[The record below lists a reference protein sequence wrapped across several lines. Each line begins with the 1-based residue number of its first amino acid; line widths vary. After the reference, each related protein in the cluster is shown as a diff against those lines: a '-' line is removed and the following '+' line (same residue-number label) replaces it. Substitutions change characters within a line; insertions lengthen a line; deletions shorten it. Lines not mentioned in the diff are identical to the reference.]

1 MACKFCP
8 KIRKTDWI
16 FILVAALGFY
26 LVNKLGYAP
35 QFTPT
40 SKLSR
45 PLPHPIEKPNNM
57 TEEERKKRFIE
68 LQKACL
74 LHKDKK
80 ACEEVFQIAFVIFAL
95 LGSLQILYALFVC
108 KRAFLAVIFSAKIAL
123 KTPEI
128 QALLS

>member
-16 FILVAALGFY
+16 FILIAALGFY
-26 LVNKLGYAP
+26 LVNKLGYVP

-40 SKLSR
+40 SKPSHSLSR
-45 PLPHPIEKPNNM
+45 PIEKPNNI

-80 ACEEVFQIAFVIFAL
+80 ACEEVF
-95 LGSLQILYALFVC
+95 
-108 KRAFLAVIFSAKIAL
+108 
-123 KTPEI
+123 
-128 QALLS
+128 

>member
-16 FILVAALGFY
+16 FILIAALGFY

-40 SKLSR
+40 SKLSHSLSR
-45 PLPHPIEKPNNM
+45 PIEKPDNM
-57 TEEERKKRFIE
+57 TEEERKKHFIE

-80 ACEEVFQIAFVIFAL
+80 ACEEAF
-95 LGSLQILYALFVC
+95 
-108 KRAFLAVIFSAKIAL
+108 
-123 KTPEI
+123 
-128 QALLS
+128 

>member
-16 FILVAALGFY
+16 FILIAALGFY
-26 LVNKLGYAP
+26 AVNKLGYAP
-35 QFTPT
+35 QFNTPT

-45 PLPHPIEKPNNM
+45 PLSPPIEKPNNM

-68 LQKACL
+68 LQKECL

-80 ACEEVFQIAFVIFAL
+80 ACEEIF
-95 LGSLQILYALFVC
+95 
-108 KRAFLAVIFSAKIAL
+108 
-123 KTPEI
+123 
-128 QALLS
+128 

>member
-16 FILVAALGFY
+16 FILIAALGFY
-26 LVNKLGYAP
+26 AVNKLGYAP

-40 SKLSR
+40 SKPSHPLSR
-45 PLPHPIEKPNNM
+45 PIEKPDNM

-74 LHKDKK
+74 LHKNKK
-80 ACEEVFQIAFVIFAL
+80 ACEEVF
-95 LGSLQILYALFVC
+95 
-108 KRAFLAVIFSAKIAL
+108 
-123 KTPEI
+123 
-128 QALLS
+128 

>member
-40 SKLSR
+40 SKPSR
-45 PLPHPIEKPNNM
+45 PLSRPIEKPSDM

-80 ACEEVFQIAFVIFAL
+80 ACEEVF
-95 LGSLQILYALFVC
+95 
-108 KRAFLAVIFSAKIAL
+108 
-123 KTPEI
+123 
-128 QALLS
+128 

>member
-16 FILVAALGFY
+16 FILIAALGFY
-26 LVNKLGYAP
+26 TVNKLGYVP
-35 QFTPT
+35 KFNTPT

-45 PLPHPIEKPNNM
+45 SIEKPDNM
-57 TEEERKKRFIE
+57 TEEEREKRFIK

-80 ACEEVFQIAFVIFAL
+80 ACEEVF
-95 LGSLQILYALFVC
+95 
-108 KRAFLAVIFSAKIAL
+108 
-123 KTPEI
+123 
-128 QALLS
+128 

>member
-16 FILVAALGFY
+16 FILIAALGFY
-26 LVNKLGYAP
+26 AVNKLGYAP
-35 QFTPT
+35 QFNAPT
-40 SKLSR
+40 SKPSHS
-45 PLPHPIEKPNNM
+45 LPRPIEKPNNM

-80 ACEEVFQIAFVIFAL
+80 ACEEVF
-95 LGSLQILYALFVC
+95 
-108 KRAFLAVIFSAKIAL
+108 
-123 KTPEI
+123 
-128 QALLS
+128 

>member
-16 FILVAALGFY
+16 FILIAALGFY

-35 QFTPT
+35 QFNTPT
-40 SKLSR
+40 PKSSR
-45 PLPHPIEKPNNM
+45 PLSRPIEKPNNM

-68 LQKACL
+68 LQKECL

-80 ACEEVFQIAFVIFAL
+80 ACEEVF
-95 LGSLQILYALFVC
+95 
-108 KRAFLAVIFSAKIAL
+108 
-123 KTPEI
+123 
-128 QALLS
+128 

>member
-16 FILVAALGFY
+16 FILIAALGFY
-26 LVNKLGYAP
+26 AVNKLGYVP
-35 QFTPT
+35 KFNTPT
-40 SKLSR
+40 SKLS
-45 PLPHPIEKPNNM
+45 HPIEKLNNM

-80 ACEEVFQIAFVIFAL
+80 ACEEVF
-95 LGSLQILYALFVC
+95 
-108 KRAFLAVIFSAKIAL
+108 
-123 KTPEI
+123 
-128 QALLS
+128 

>member
-16 FILVAALGFY
+16 FILIAALGFY

-40 SKLSR
+40 PKSSR

-57 TEEERKKRFIE
+57 TEEERKKHFIR

-80 ACEEVFQIAFVIFAL
+80 ACEEVF
-95 LGSLQILYALFVC
+95 
-108 KRAFLAVIFSAKIAL
+108 
-123 KTPEI
+123 
-128 QALLS
+128 

>member
-16 FILVAALGFY
+16 FILIAALGFY

-40 SKLSR
+40 SKPSHSLSR
-45 PLPHPIEKPNNM
+45 PIEKPNNM
-57 TEEERKKRFIE
+57 TEEERKKRFME
-68 LQKACL
+68 LQKECL

-80 ACEEVFQIAFVIFAL
+80 ACEEVF
-95 LGSLQILYALFVC
+95 
-108 KRAFLAVIFSAKIAL
+108 
-123 KTPEI
+123 
-128 QALLS
+128 

>member
-16 FILVAALGFY
+16 FILIAALGFY
-26 LVNKLGYAP
+26 LINKLGYVP

-40 SKLSR
+40 SKISR
-45 PLPHPIEKPNNM
+45 PIEKPNNM
-57 TEEERKKRFIE
+57 AEEERKKRFIE

-80 ACEEVFQIAFVIFAL
+80 ACEEVF
-95 LGSLQILYALFVC
+95 
-108 KRAFLAVIFSAKIAL
+108 
-123 KTPEI
+123 
-128 QALLS
+128 

>member
-16 FILVAALGFY
+16 FILIAALGFY
-26 LVNKLGYAP
+26 AVNKLGYAP

-40 SKLSR
+40 SKSSR
-45 PLPHPIEKPNNM
+45 PLPHPIEKPDNM

-68 LQKACL
+68 LQKECL

-80 ACEEVFQIAFVIFAL
+80 ACEEVF
-95 LGSLQILYALFVC
+95 
-108 KRAFLAVIFSAKIAL
+108 
-123 KTPEI
+123 
-128 QALLS
+128 

>member
-16 FILVAALGFY
+16 FILIAALGFY
-26 LVNKLGYAP
+26 LVNKLGYVP

-40 SKLSR
+40 SKISR
-45 PLPHPIEKPNNM
+45 PLSHPLPRPIEKPDNM

-68 LQKACL
+68 LQKECL

-80 ACEEVFQIAFVIFAL
+80 ACEEVF
-95 LGSLQILYALFVC
+95 
-108 KRAFLAVIFSAKIAL
+108 
-123 KTPEI
+123 
-128 QALLS
+128 

>member
-16 FILVAALGFY
+16 FILIAALGFY
-26 LVNKLGYAP
+26 AVNKLGYVPKFNA
-35 QFTPT
+35 PT

-45 PLPHPIEKPNNM
+45 PLSRPIEKPSDM

-68 LQKACL
+68 LQKECL

-80 ACEEVFQIAFVIFAL
+80 ACEEVF
-95 LGSLQILYALFVC
+95 
-108 KRAFLAVIFSAKIAL
+108 
-123 KTPEI
+123 
-128 QALLS
+128 

>member
-16 FILVAALGFY
+16 FILIAALGFY
-26 LVNKLGYAP
+26 AVNKLEYAP

-40 SKLSR
+40 SKLSH
-45 PLPHPIEKPNNM
+45 PLSRPIEKPSGM

-68 LQKACL
+68 LQKECL

-80 ACEEVFQIAFVIFAL
+80 ACEEVF
-95 LGSLQILYALFVC
+95 
-108 KRAFLAVIFSAKIAL
+108 
-123 KTPEI
+123 
-128 QALLS
+128 

>member
-16 FILVAALGFY
+16 FILIAALGFY
-26 LVNKLGYAP
+26 AVNKLGYAP
-35 QFTPT
+35 QFNTPT
-40 SKLSR
+40 SKSSHPLSR
-45 PLPHPIEKPNNM
+45 PLPHPIEKPDNM

-80 ACEEVFQIAFVIFAL
+80 ACEEVF
-95 LGSLQILYALFVC
+95 
-108 KRAFLAVIFSAKIAL
+108 
-123 KTPEI
+123 
-128 QALLS
+128 

>member
-16 FILVAALGFY
+16 FILIAALGFY
-26 LVNKLGYAP
+26 SVNKLGYTP

-40 SKLSR
+40 SKSSR
-45 PLPHPIEKPNNM
+45 PLSRPIEKPSDM

-80 ACEEVFQIAFVIFAL
+80 ACEEVF
-95 LGSLQILYALFVC
+95 
-108 KRAFLAVIFSAKIAL
+108 
-123 KTPEI
+123 
-128 QALLS
+128 

>member
-16 FILVAALGFY
+16 FILIAALGFY

-35 QFTPT
+35 QFNTPT

-45 PLPHPIEKPNNM
+45 SIEKPDNM
-57 TEEERKKRFIE
+57 TEEERKKHFIK

-80 ACEEVFQIAFVIFAL
+80 ACEEVF
-95 LGSLQILYALFVC
+95 
-108 KRAFLAVIFSAKIAL
+108 
-123 KTPEI
+123 
-128 QALLS
+128 

>member
-16 FILVAALGFY
+16 FILIAALGFY

-40 SKLSR
+40 SKPSHSLSR
-45 PLPHPIEKPNNM
+45 PIEKPNNM

-68 LQKACL
+68 LQKECL

-80 ACEEVFQIAFVIFAL
+80 ACEEIF
-95 LGSLQILYALFVC
+95 
-108 KRAFLAVIFSAKIAL
+108 
-123 KTPEI
+123 
-128 QALLS
+128 

>member
-35 QFTPT
+35 KFTLT
-40 SKLSR
+40 SKTS
-45 PLPHPIEKPNNM
+45 HSVQKPS

-80 ACEEVFQIAFVIFAL
+80 ACEEIF
-95 LGSLQILYALFVC
+95 
-108 KRAFLAVIFSAKIAL
+108 
-123 KTPEI
+123 
-128 QALLS
+128 

>member
-35 QFTPT
+35 QFNAPT

-45 PLPHPIEKPNNM
+45 PIEKPNNI

-74 LHKDKK
+74 LHKGKK
-80 ACEEVFQIAFVIFAL
+80 ACEEVF
-95 LGSLQILYALFVC
+95 
-108 KRAFLAVIFSAKIAL
+108 
-123 KTPEI
+123 
-128 QALLS
+128 

>member
-16 FILVAALGFY
+16 FILIAALGFY
-26 LVNKLGYAP
+26 AVNKLGYVP
-35 QFTPT
+35 KFTPT

-45 PLPHPIEKPNNM
+45 PLSHPLPHPIEKPDNM

-80 ACEEVFQIAFVIFAL
+80 ACEEVF
-95 LGSLQILYALFVC
+95 
-108 KRAFLAVIFSAKIAL
+108 
-123 KTPEI
+123 
-128 QALLS
+128 

>member
-16 FILVAALGFY
+16 FILIAALGFY
-26 LVNKLGYAP
+26 AVNKLGYAP

-40 SKLSR
+40 PKSSR
-45 PLPHPIEKPNNM
+45 SLPHPIENPDNM
-57 TEEERKKRFIE
+57 TEEERKKRFMK

-80 ACEEVFQIAFVIFAL
+80 ACEEVF
-95 LGSLQILYALFVC
+95 
-108 KRAFLAVIFSAKIAL
+108 
-123 KTPEI
+123 
-128 QALLS
+128 

>member
-16 FILVAALGFY
+16 FILIAALGFY

-40 SKLSR
+40 SKISR
-45 PLPHPIEKPNNM
+45 PLSRPIEKPSDM
-57 TEEERKKRFIE
+57 TEEEREKRFIK

-74 LHKDKK
+74 LNKDKK
-80 ACEEVFQIAFVIFAL
+80 ACEEVF
-95 LGSLQILYALFVC
+95 
-108 KRAFLAVIFSAKIAL
+108 
-123 KTPEI
+123 
-128 QALLS
+128 

>member
-16 FILVAALGFY
+16 FILIAALGFY
-26 LVNKLGYAP
+26 FVNKLGYAP
-35 QFTPT
+35 KFTPT
-40 SKLSR
+40 SKPSHS
-45 PLPHPIEKPNNM
+45 LPPPIEKPSDM

-80 ACEEVFQIAFVIFAL
+80 ACEEVF
-95 LGSLQILYALFVC
+95 
-108 KRAFLAVIFSAKIAL
+108 
-123 KTPEI
+123 
-128 QALLS
+128 

>member
-16 FILVAALGFY
+16 FILIAALGFY
-26 LVNKLGYAP
+26 LINKLGYVP

-40 SKLSR
+40 SKPSHSLSR
-45 PLPHPIEKPNNM
+45 PIEKPNNM

-68 LQKACL
+68 LQKECL

-80 ACEEVFQIAFVIFAL
+80 ACEEVF
-95 LGSLQILYALFVC
+95 
-108 KRAFLAVIFSAKIAL
+108 
-123 KTPEI
+123 
-128 QALLS
+128 

>member
-16 FILVAALGFY
+16 FILIAALGFY
-26 LVNKLGYAP
+26 SVNKLGYAP

-40 SKLSR
+40 SKPSHPLSR
-45 PLPHPIEKPNNM
+45 PIEKPNNM

-80 ACEEVFQIAFVIFAL
+80 ACEEIF
-95 LGSLQILYALFVC
+95 
-108 KRAFLAVIFSAKIAL
+108 
-123 KTPEI
+123 
-128 QALLS
+128 

>member
-16 FILVAALGFY
+16 FILIAASGFY
-26 LVNKLGYAP
+26 LVNKLGYTP

-40 SKLSR
+40 SKPSR
-45 PLPHPIEKPNNM
+45 PLSRPIEKPNNM

-80 ACEEVFQIAFVIFAL
+80 ACEEVF
-95 LGSLQILYALFVC
+95 
-108 KRAFLAVIFSAKIAL
+108 
-123 KTPEI
+123 
-128 QALLS
+128 